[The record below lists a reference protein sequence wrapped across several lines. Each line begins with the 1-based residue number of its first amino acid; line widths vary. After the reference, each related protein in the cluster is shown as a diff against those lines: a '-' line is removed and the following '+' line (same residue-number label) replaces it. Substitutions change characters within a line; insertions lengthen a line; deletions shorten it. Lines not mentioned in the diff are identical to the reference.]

1 MRNIYVR
8 NICLC
13 KKYTFTLQCKIY
25 TKQKITIMFSSNFF
39 RKQVGF
45 NAHEDAIGNG
55 GESTERINVS
65 NEPIKNQE
73 EMNSEKSNQ
82 SQQEVNNSETSVKK
96 ARIYNLIIVDESGSM
111 GSLKEATQSGVN
123 ETINSIRKAQQEF
136 AGTQDHFLTLV
147 TFDTNNYCEP
157 VRTLLN
163 RKPIA
168 EVEDFN
174 NYNPSGCTPLYDA
187 MGQSITELYNFIK
200 DDDDASAVVTVL
212 TDGYENASQEWTGAA
227 LKEFI
232 EKLTLEGWSFSYM
245 GSNHDVKGVSFNLS
259 INNVIEFSHD
269 VKGVGSSW
277 DRESAAKHNYFRKM
291 DREFRQGRRQSKEE
305 WLKRKRQMAS
315 EYYENR
321 VTPNHIYS
329 LHEGEIFVFGSN
341 PQGFHSGGAAKVAM
355 ERFGAVWGQGEGLQ
369 GRSYALPTTCP
380 LEQMAEAV
388 QRFAQFAEQHP
399 ELRFLV
405 TQVGC
410 GIAGHNVNDV
420 AQLFRCCVRLE
431 NVALP
436 AEFWKILGLTM

>member
-1 MRNIYVR
+1 M
-8 NICLC
+8 
-13 KKYTFTLQCKIY
+13 K
-25 TKQKITIMFSSNFF
+25 
-39 RKQVGF
+39 
-45 NAHEDAIGNG
+45 
-55 GESTERINVS
+55 
-65 NEPIKNQE
+65 NENTAKNQQ
-73 EMNSEKSNQ
+73 EM
-82 SQQEVNNSETSVKK
+82 NNSETVAKK

-111 GSLKEATQSGVN
+111 SSLRDATQSGVN
-123 ETINSIRKAQQEF
+123 ETINSIRGAQNEF
-136 AGTQDHFLTLV
+136 ANTQEHFLTLV
-147 TFDTNNYCEP
+147 TFDSNGYSEP
-157 VRTLLN
+157 VRTLYN

-200 DDDDASAVVTVL
+200 DDEDAGAVVTVL

-232 EKLTLEGWSFSYM
+232 EKLTQEGWSFSYM

-291 DREFRQGRRQSKEE
+291 DKEFRQGRRQSKEE
-305 WLKRKRQMAS
+305 WLKRKHQMAS

-321 VTPNHIYS
+321 VTPNFIYT

-369 GRSYALPTTCP
+369 GKSYALPTTCP

-388 QRFAQFAEQHP
+388 QRFAQFAEQNP

-405 TQVGC
+405 TRVGC
-410 GIAGHNVNDV
+410 GIAGHSVTDV

-431 NVALP
+431 NVALL
-436 AEFWKILGLTM
+436 AEFWKILGLKM